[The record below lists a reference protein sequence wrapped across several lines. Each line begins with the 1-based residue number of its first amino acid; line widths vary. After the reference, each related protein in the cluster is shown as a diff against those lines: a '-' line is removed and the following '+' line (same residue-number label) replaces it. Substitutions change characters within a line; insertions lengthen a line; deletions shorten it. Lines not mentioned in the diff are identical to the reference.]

1 MMPTINLS
9 DKTTQKLQMLAIPL
23 KDSYDSV
30 IARLAEAA
38 LEGIPYARPD
48 GIPSNSASPI
58 IRVVPVTP
66 PAQAKSLPVVPAS
79 LPTHDSLTHTRLT
92 YASFNGEVLANPKW
106 NNLARLAHER
116 AYQALG
122 SFDALQ
128 RATTAR
134 IQKGKFEEQG
144 YVYLHGID
152 ISLQGMDANQ
162 SWNSVA
168 ELAQR
173 IGVPVEAHFQWRNNP
188 SAAHPGQGSTLCY
201 QP

>member
-1 MMPTINLS
+1 MMPTVNLS

-23 KDSYDSV
+23 KDNYDSV

-38 LEGIPYARPD
+38 LAGVLYALPD
-48 GIPSNSASPI
+48 NPVA
-58 IRVVPVTP
+58 PVT
-66 PAQAKSLPVVPAS
+66 AVANAKPLPTVPALS
-79 LPTHDSLTHTRLT
+79 PVHDSLTHTRLT
-92 YASFNGEVLANPKW
+92 HASFNGEALANPKW

-134 IQKGKFEEQG
+134 IQKGRFEDQG
-144 YVYLHGID
+144 YVYLHSID

-168 ELAQR
+168 ELARQMR
-173 IGVPVEAHFQWRNNP
+173 VPVEAHFQWRNNP